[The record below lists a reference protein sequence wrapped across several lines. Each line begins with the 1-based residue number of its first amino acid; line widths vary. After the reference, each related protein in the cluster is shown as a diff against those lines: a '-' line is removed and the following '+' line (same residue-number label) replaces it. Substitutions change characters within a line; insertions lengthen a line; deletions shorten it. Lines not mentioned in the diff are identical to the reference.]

1 MQSLSV
7 VLPALNEQCNLMSTL
22 ERAVRDLGS
31 LRLHWEI
38 IVVDDGSTDDT
49 PSVCQTLA
57 DHYVDRIK
65 IIRHDCNRG
74 YGAALRSGFS
84 TAKYELVFFTDSD
97 GQFRFD
103 GLQKF
108 LLHIETC
115 DMVIGFR
122 ELRRDPWFRKTNSRI
137 GNLLARAMLGVKVR
151 DINCAYKLFRKS
163 LLSTLPLRS
172 EGALINTEILAF
184 AARRGWKHIEVPV
197 SHYPRRFGNPTGA
210 NFWVILKTFKEYFI
224 LRKRM
229 NQIKAE

>member
-1 MQSLSV
+1 MPSICQSAV
-7 VLPALNEQCNLMSTL
+7 AIYGEQ
-22 ERAVRDLGS
+22 
-31 LRLHWEI
+31 
-38 IVVDDGSTDDT
+38 
-49 PSVCQTLA
+49 
-57 DHYVDRIK
+57 IK
-65 IIRHDCNRG
+65 IIRHDVNLG

-84 TAKYELVFFTDSD
+84 TARHEYIFFTDSD

-103 GLQKF
+103 DLEKF
-108 LLHIETC
+108 LLYIETC

-184 AARRGWKHIEVPV
+184 AARRGWKHVELPVP
-197 SHYPRRFGNPTGA
+197 HYPRRFGNPTGA
-210 NFWVILKTFKEYFI
+210 NFWVILKTFKEYFD
-224 LRKRM
+224 LRKRIH
-229 NQIKAE
+229 QIEAE